1 MVTFLHEEG
10 DARNQ
15 SSASVT
21 GGGGGEG
28 RMELFIYDLKVG
40 SAKSDL
46 RTESI
51 FVSDLRIK

>member
-10 DARNQ
+10 DARIQ
-15 SSASVT
+15 SRASVT
-21 GGGGGEG
+21 VEGEG
-28 RMELFIYDLKVG
+28 SMVLFMYDLKVG

-51 FVSDLRIK
+51 YFSDLRIK